1 MMRKWCNSS
10 NDSCKRV
17 QMMKK
22 WYTNIKEKMEE
33 TIMKKILANIFLV
46 STIVL
51 LAACQ
56 LNQTNEVSSSSSS
69 TSSSVQTSTISS
81 QESSTSTEISSSSE
95 VQTDTSSTV
104 IQALPTIYQSVI
116 ERYQANLGQSAET
129 INQDEVSSYL
139 ALTTSQGQVYS
150 GAFYSLYDIN
160 QDGKDELLLALNRSN
175 GYVLIDLY
183 TQLSGDSLRLVDS
196 FRNIGIEIGP
206 DVRLY
211 PLQDGTYLFEGQ
223 GLFRIYQYNAMIP
236 GLKQI
241 SESDTNPE
249 TSPLLDLS
257 SLTWTNL
264 EK

>member
-1 MMRKWCNSS
+1 M
-10 NDSCKRV
+10 KRIL
-17 QMMKK
+17 
-22 WYTNIKEKMEE
+22 TNLI
-33 TIMKKILANIFLV
+33 LV
-46 STIVL
+46 STVVL

-56 LNQTNEVSSSSSS
+56 SNQTNEVGSSSSS
-69 TSSSVQTSTISS
+69 TSSSVQTST
-81 QESSTSTEISSSSE
+81 STGASSSSE
-95 VQTDTSSTV
+95 VQTDTSSAV
-104 IQALPTIYQSVI
+104 AQAVPTIYQSVI
-116 ERYQANLGQSAET
+116 ERYQANIGQSAET
-129 INQDEVSSYL
+129 INQEEVSSYL

-175 GYVLIDLY
+175 EYVLIDLY

>member
-1 MMRKWCNSS
+1 
-10 NDSCKRV
+10 
-17 QMMKK
+17 
-22 WYTNIKEKMEE
+22 
-33 TIMKKILANIFLV
+33 MKKILANIFLV

-56 LNQTNEVSSSSSS
+56 SSQIKEKGSSSSISSPSNSTTIQSS
-69 TSSSVQTSTISS
+69 TSTTTSS
-81 QESSTSTEISSSSE
+81 QESSTEAVTGTETSTSSE
-95 VQTDTSSTV
+95 VQSESSTLV
-104 IQALPTIYQSVI
+104 QTVPTIYQSVI
-116 ERYQANLGQSAET
+116 ERYQVNLGQSAET

-139 ALTTSQGQVYS
+139 DLTTSQGQVYS
-150 GAFYSLYDIN
+150 GAFYSLHDIN

-175 GYVLIDLY
+175 EYVLIDLY

-196 FRNIGIEIGP
+196 FRNIGIDIGP

>member
-1 MMRKWCNSS
+1 M
-10 NDSCKRV
+10 KRIL
-17 QMMKK
+17 
-22 WYTNIKEKMEE
+22 TNLI
-33 TIMKKILANIFLV
+33 LV
-46 STIVL
+46 STVVL

-56 LNQTNEVSSSSSS
+56 SNQTNEVGSSSSS
-69 TSSSVQTSTISS
+69 TSSSVQTST
-81 QESSTSTEISSSSE
+81 STGASSSSE
-95 VQTDTSSTV
+95 VQTDTSSAV
-104 IQALPTIYQSVI
+104 AQAVPTIYQSVI
-116 ERYQANLGQSAET
+116 ERYQANIGQSAET
-129 INQDEVSSYL
+129 INQEEVSSYL

-160 QDGKDELLLALNRSN
+160 QDGKAELLLALNRSN
-175 GYVLIDLY
+175 EYVLIDLY

-196 FRNIGIEIGP
+196 FRNIGIDIGP

>member
-1 MMRKWCNSS
+1 
-10 NDSCKRV
+10 
-17 QMMKK
+17 MKK
-22 WYTNIKEKMEE
+22 F
-33 TIMKKILANIFLV
+33 LANIFLM

-56 LNQTNEVSSSSSS
+56 SNQTNEVSSSSSS
-69 TSSSVQTSTISS
+69 TSSSVQTSTSSS
-81 QESSTSTEISSSSE
+81 QESSTESVTTTETSTSSKVQSESSTL
-95 VQTDTSSTV
+95 VQTV
-104 IQALPTIYQSVI
+104 PTIYQAVI
-116 ERYQANLGQSAET
+116 ERYQANIGQSAET
-129 INQDEVSSYL
+129 INQEEVSSYL

-160 QDGKDELLLALNRSN
+160 QDGKAELLLALNRSN
-175 GYVLIDLY
+175 EYVLIDLY

-196 FRNIGIEIGP
+196 FRNIGIDIGP

-223 GLFRIYQYNAMIP
+223 GVFRIYQYNAMIP

-249 TSPLLDLS
+249 TSSLLDLS

>member
-1 MMRKWCNSS
+1 M
-10 NDSCKRV
+10 KRIL
-17 QMMKK
+17 
-22 WYTNIKEKMEE
+22 TNLI
-33 TIMKKILANIFLV
+33 LV
-46 STIVL
+46 STVVL

-56 LNQTNEVSSSSSS
+56 SNQTNEVGSSSSS
-69 TSSSVQTSTISS
+69 TSSSVQTST
-81 QESSTSTEISSSSE
+81 STGASSSSE
-95 VQTDTSSTV
+95 VQTDTSSAV
-104 IQALPTIYQSVI
+104 AQAVPTIYQSVI
-116 ERYQANLGQSAET
+116 ERYQANIGQSAET
-129 INQDEVSSYL
+129 INQEEVSSYL

-160 QDGKDELLLALNRSN
+160 QDGKAELLLALNRSN
-175 GYVLIDLY
+175 EYVLIDLY

-196 FRNIGIEIGP
+196 FRNIGIDIGP

-223 GLFRIYQYNAMIP
+223 GVFRIYQYNAMIP

-249 TSPLLDLS
+249 TSPLLDLT

-264 EK
+264 ENK

>member
-1 MMRKWCNSS
+1 
-10 NDSCKRV
+10 
-17 QMMKK
+17 
-22 WYTNIKEKMEE
+22 
-33 TIMKKILANIFLV
+33 MKKILANIFLV

-56 LNQTNEVSSSSSS
+56 SSQIKEKGSSSSIPSPSNSTTIQSS
-69 TSSSVQTSTISS
+69 TSTTTLS
-81 QESSTSTEISSSSE
+81 QESSTEAVTGTETSTSSE
-95 VQTDTSSTV
+95 VQSESSTLV
-104 IQALPTIYQSVI
+104 QTVPAIYQSVI
-116 ERYQANLGQSAET
+116 ERYQANLGQSAVT

-150 GAFYSLYDIN
+150 GAFYSLHDIN

-175 GYVLIDLY
+175 EYVLIDLY

-257 SLTWTNL
+257 SLTWTNV

>member
-1 MMRKWCNSS
+1 M
-10 NDSCKRV
+10 KRIL
-17 QMMKK
+17 
-22 WYTNIKEKMEE
+22 TNLI
-33 TIMKKILANIFLV
+33 LV
-46 STIVL
+46 STVVL

-56 LNQTNEVSSSSSS
+56 SNQTNEVGSSSSS
-69 TSSSVQTSTISS
+69 TSSSVQTST
-81 QESSTSTEISSSSE
+81 STGASSSSE
-95 VQTDTSSTV
+95 VQTDTSSAV
-104 IQALPTIYQSVI
+104 AQAVPTIYQSVI
-116 ERYQANLGQSAET
+116 ERYQANIGQSAET
-129 INQDEVSSYL
+129 INQEEVSSYL

-175 GYVLIDLY
+175 EYVLIDLY

-196 FRNIGIEIGP
+196 FRNIGIDIGP

-223 GLFRIYQYNAMIP
+223 GVFRIYQYNAMIP

-249 TSPLLDLS
+249 TAPLLDLT

-264 EK
+264 ENK

>member
-1 MMRKWCNSS
+1 M
-10 NDSCKRV
+10 KRIL
-17 QMMKK
+17 
-22 WYTNIKEKMEE
+22 TNLI
-33 TIMKKILANIFLV
+33 LV
-46 STIVL
+46 STVVL

-56 LNQTNEVSSSSSS
+56 SNQTNEVSSSSSS
-69 TSSSVQTSTISS
+69 TSSSVQTSI
-81 QESSTSTEISSSSE
+81 QSSTSTATSSQDSSTE
-95 VQTDTSSTV
+95 SVTSTETSTSSKVQSESSNLVQTV
-104 IQALPTIYQSVI
+104 PTIYQSVI
-116 ERYQANLGQSAET
+116 ERYQANIGQSAET
-129 INQDEVSSYL
+129 INQEEVSSYL

-160 QDGKDELLLALNRSN
+160 QDGKAELLLALNRSN
-175 GYVLIDLY
+175 EYVLIDLY

-196 FRNIGIEIGP
+196 FRNIGIDIGP

-223 GLFRIYQYNAMIP
+223 GVFRLYQYNAMIP

-249 TSPLLDLS
+249 TSSLLDLS

-264 EK
+264 ENK

>member
-1 MMRKWCNSS
+1 
-10 NDSCKRV
+10 
-17 QMMKK
+17 MKK
-22 WYTNIKEKMEE
+22 F
-33 TIMKKILANIFLV
+33 LANIFLM

-51 LAACQ
+51 LVACQ
-56 LNQTNEVSSSSSS
+56 SSQIKEEGSSSSISS
-69 TSSSVQTSTISS
+69 PSNSTTIHSTTTSS
-81 QESSTSTEISSSSE
+81 QESSTEAVTTTETSTSSKVQSESSTL
-95 VQTDTSSTV
+95 VQTV
-104 IQALPTIYQSVI
+104 PTIYQAVI
-116 ERYQANLGQSAET
+116 ERYQANIGQSAET
-129 INQDEVSSYL
+129 INQEEVSSYL

-150 GAFYSLYDIN
+150 GAFYSLHDIN

-175 GYVLIDLY
+175 EYVLIDLY

-196 FRNIGIEIGP
+196 FRNIGIDIGP

>member
-1 MMRKWCNSS
+1 
-10 NDSCKRV
+10 
-17 QMMKK
+17 
-22 WYTNIKEKMEE
+22 
-33 TIMKKILANIFLV
+33 MKKILANIFLV

-56 LNQTNEVSSSSSS
+56 SSQIKEKGSSISISSPSNSTTLQSS
-69 TSSSVQTSTISS
+69 TSTTTSS
-81 QESSTSTEISSSSE
+81 QESSTEAVTGTETSTSSE
-95 VQTDTSSTV
+95 VQSESSTLV
-104 IQALPTIYQSVI
+104 QTVPTIYQSVI
-116 ERYQANLGQSAET
+116 ERYQVNLGQSAET
-129 INQDEVSSYL
+129 INKDEVSSYL

-150 GAFYSLYDIN
+150 GAFYSLHDIN

-175 GYVLIDLY
+175 EYVLIDLY

-196 FRNIGIEIGP
+196 FRNIGIDIGP